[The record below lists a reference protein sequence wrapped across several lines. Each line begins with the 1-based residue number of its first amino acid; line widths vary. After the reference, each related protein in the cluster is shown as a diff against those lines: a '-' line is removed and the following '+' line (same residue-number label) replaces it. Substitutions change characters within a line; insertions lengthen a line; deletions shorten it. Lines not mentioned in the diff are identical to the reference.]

1 MTSASVGYS
10 AISSYSRV
18 EILRLLSEHPD
29 RTIAEL
35 SELTALHANTVREH
49 LQRLEE
55 EGCVIRSLEHRTTR
69 GRPRVLFRA
78 ILGAE
83 AASSPVTAKK
93 VRDAAVRGDMMRRVL
108 PNADESTRGLEPDAL
123 HQLDAIIDH
132 LDEAGFEPAFD
143 GRDLT
148 LDVTPCVHQS
158 VQADHRET
166 LCAVHLGIMQGVL
179 AQAGGPLRATEV
191 RTDGV
196 ANGCIV
202 QLTRAPHAG

>member
-1 MTSASVGYS
+1 MTSATVGYS

-18 EILRLLSEHPD
+18 EILRLLGERPL

-35 SELTALHANTVREH
+35 SDETGLHANTVREH

-55 EGCVIRSLEHRTTR
+55 EGCVVRATEKRTTR
-69 GRPRVLFRA
+69 GRPRVLFSA
-78 ILGAE
+78 VIGAD
-83 AASSPVTAKK
+83 ASSPVTERR
-93 VRDAAVRGDMMRRVL
+93 VRDAAARGDLMRRIL
-108 PNADESTRGLEPDAL
+108 PDARESTEGLEDAAV

-132 LDEAGFEPAFD
+132 LDEAGFSPAFD
-143 GRDLT
+143 GSALT

-179 AQAGGPLRATEV
+179 AQAGGPLHATEV
-191 RTDGV
+191 RTEGV
-196 ANGCIV
+196 VNGCVV
-202 QLTRAPHAG
+202 QLERMTPRG